1 MSEQQTV
8 HVHIGL
14 GKTGTSTIQRAL
26 AEQQQ
31 ALREFGIHMPGG
43 SHVDTRRAVYDL
55 MGRRI
60 GGGDSETV
68 TGAWKP
74 FARSVVASTAPT
86 VVFSEE
92 MLALARPRVVRRLVE
107 SLAPRRV
114 IVIVTVRDLGR
125 VLGSYWQQM
134 VMMGRTETLTEF
146 LQAVRDPESG
156 PASAGVGFWMRQDLI
171 RTLNAWESAVPR
183 EDIRIV
189 TLPAPGQAPD
199 LLNDRFAEVI
209 GAPAGLLRSSR
220 RVGNA
225 SVGVPEAEVVR
236 RLNELLAHDLA
247 ENQRLSLMRII
258 REGLVG
264 RESAPITVP
273 ASEFDWIAER
283 SAAMVT
289 ELSDRGYPVIGS
301 LDDLTPR
308 PGPAT
313 ALPGSGGESDDA
325 EVADAAI
332 AALAA
337 VSLDRA
343 RLWDRNRQR
352 AARRRRRRGGRGP
365 SASPDKLA
373 SQGRALSFRMRTWA
387 LAKADNSRVFGWAAR
402 AYLKQTSR
410 R

>member
-1 MSEQQTV
+1 MSEPHTV

-26 AEQQQ
+26 TEQHQ
-31 ALREFGIHMPGG
+31 ALREFGIHMPGN

-60 GGGDSETV
+60 GGSTSAAV

-74 FARSVVASTAPT
+74 FARSVASSDAPT

-92 MLALARPRVVRRLVE
+92 MLALARPRVVKQLVE

-114 IVIVTVRDLGR
+114 VVIVTVRDLGR

-146 LQAVRDPESG
+146 LQAVRDPGSG
-156 PASAGVGFWMRQDLI
+156 HASAGVGFWMRQDLI

-183 EDIRIV
+183 EDIRII

-209 GAPAGLLRSSR
+209 GAPPGLLRSSR

-236 RLNELLAHDLA
+236 RLNEVLTGDLA
-247 ENQRLSLMRII
+247 ENQRLSLMRVV

-264 RESAPITVP
+264 RESAQIAVP
-273 ASEFDWIAER
+273 ASEYDWIAER
-283 SAAMVT
+283 AASTVA
-289 ELSDRGYPVIGS
+289 ELSARGYQVIGS
-301 LDDLTPR
+301 LDDLAPQ
-308 PGPAT
+308 PGPADQ
-313 ALPGSGGESDDA
+313 GGIDEAD
-325 EVADAAI
+325 VAQAAI
-332 AALAA
+332 VALAA

-343 RLWDRNRQR
+343 RLWRRNRER
-352 AARRRRRRGGRGP
+352 AARRKRRTRGTE
-365 SASPDKLA
+365 STASGKLA
-373 SQGRALSFRMRTWA
+373 SQGRAASFRMKTQA
-387 LAKADNSRVFGWAAR
+387 LEKADNSRILGWAAR
-402 AYLKQTSR
+402 AYLKRTSGR
-410 R
+410 